1 MERRPLVMNKGNMIG
16 WTERS
21 RAFVRDQLERAKR
34 LTEDTF
40 KKERLAEQNCK
51 CCFYGSRIGGAA
63 MTTQPC
69 MCCHKPVM
77 YGSTATDALCM
88 DCARENELCKRC
100 GGDIEL
106 RTRRK
111 DWPTAKVDV

>member
-1 MERRPLVMNKGNMIG
+1 MDRRPLTMNKANMVG

-21 RAFVRDQLERAKR
+21 KRFVIEQAELAKR
-34 LTEDTF
+34 IAEDTD
-40 KKERLAEQNCK
+40 KQKRLAEQNCK
-51 CCFYGSRIGGAA
+51 CCFYGSRIGGATI
-63 MTTQPC
+63 TTQPC

-88 DCARENELCKRC
+88 DCAREHYLCKRC
-100 GGDIEL
+100 GGDIGL